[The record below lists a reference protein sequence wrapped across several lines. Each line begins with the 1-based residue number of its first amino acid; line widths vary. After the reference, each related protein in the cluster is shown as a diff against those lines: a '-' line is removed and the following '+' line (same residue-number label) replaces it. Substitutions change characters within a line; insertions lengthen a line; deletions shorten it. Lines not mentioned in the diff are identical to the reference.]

1 MPLYEALY
9 EGLKPF
15 TWLILEAIFDP
26 FVVGIGLLMGWKADQ
41 FGKLILA
48 GLAAGLAGTAVTFLL
63 RMIDISWFEG
73 GYMFGGAHAF
83 FRIIAG
89 FAWSVLGYSGARI
102 YAARGTHQER

>member
-48 GLAAGLAGTAVTFLL
+48 GLAAGLAGTAVTFIL
-63 RMIDISWFEG
+63 RLIDVSWFEG

-89 FAWSVLGYSGARI
+89 FAWSVLGYSGTRI
-102 YAARGTHQER
+102 YGARGTHQER